1 MLSVAANNTL
11 QDVHTIDLHLSVL
24 SQILHLQIC
33 KQIVAAGSPVF
44 LFPTLLDHVMSFLV
58 VVRSY
63 SIYQLERFTRSN
75 DVLTLDNEYVL
86 VCTDWLVSSEVYI
99 SLFVRIGL
107 FRPNK
112 LLTPVYKWI

>member
-33 KQIVAAGSPVF
+33 KQIVAAGFPVF

-112 LLTPVYKWI
+112 L

>member
-44 LFPTLLDHVMSFLV
+44 LFPDPFRSRDEFFGCCTELLD
-58 VVRSY
+58 
-63 SIYQLERFTRSN
+63 
-75 DVLTLDNEYVL
+75 
-86 VCTDWLVSSEVYI
+86 I
-99 SLFVRIGL
+99 SVGAIHT
-107 FRPNK
+107 K
-112 LLTPVYKWI
+112 